1 MADHKNMELNDEMM
15 ARATGG
21 MGDTPPIELKFH
33 IGDRVRMKEDPGH
46 GEGTV
51 IDIKYNEGD
60 VNDQYS
66 WVFVVSFDEWGTEEI
81 VTWFRLERV

>member
-1 MADHKNMELNDEMM
+1 MELNDEMM